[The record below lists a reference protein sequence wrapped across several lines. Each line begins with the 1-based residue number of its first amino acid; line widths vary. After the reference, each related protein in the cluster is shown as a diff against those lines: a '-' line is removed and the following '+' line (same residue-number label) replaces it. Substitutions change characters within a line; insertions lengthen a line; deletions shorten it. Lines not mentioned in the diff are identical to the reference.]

1 MKKLL
6 VALLISVSLLSVA
19 NANTPTEALELSVN
33 QLIAI
38 AAQAELSDDEKR
50 KQLAEI
56 INAEVNFNQVSR
68 RIVLKKW
75 KKATT
80 EQKAQFKQQFSN
92 IMVDTYADLLKN
104 YSNEKVLYVKEQ
116 IKREKYAIVDTQVIS
131 GNKKIPVRYRLVK
144 TKEHWKIYDFVVEGI
159 SIVTTYKNNYKSVL
173 KKGGIELLLEEMK
186 KAKNKGSKE

>member
-6 VALLISVSLLSVA
+6 ITILLSFSVVTVA
-19 NANTPTEALELSVN
+19 SANTPTEALELSVN

-38 AAQAELSDDEKR
+38 AAKTDTSDEEKK
-50 KQLAEI
+50 KQLAVV

-75 KKATT
+75 KKATA
-80 EQKAQFKQQFSN
+80 EQKAQFKKQFSN

-116 IKREKYAIVDTQVIS
+116 IKKERYAIVDTQVIS
-131 GNKKIPVRYRLVK
+131 GNKKIPIRYRMVK
-144 TKEHWKIYDFVVEGI
+144 SKDSWKIYDFVVEGI
-159 SIVTTYKNNYKSVL
+159 SIVSTYKKNYKGIL
-173 KKGGIELLLEEMK
+173 KKGGIDLLLEEMI
-186 KAKNKGSKE
+186 KAKGTEGKD

>member
-56 INAEVNFNQVSR
+56 INAEVNFNQVSS

-186 KAKNKGSKE
+186 KAKNKGSKA

>member
-6 VALLISVSLLSVA
+6 ITILLSFSVVTVA
-19 NANTPTEALELSVN
+19 SANTPTEALELSVN

-38 AAQAELSDDEKR
+38 AAKTDTSDEEKK
-50 KQLAEI
+50 KQLAVV

-75 KKATT
+75 KKATA
-80 EQKAQFKQQFSN
+80 EQKAQFKKQFSI

-116 IKREKYAIVDTQVIS
+116 IKKERYAIVDTQVIS
-131 GNKKIPVRYRLVK
+131 GNKKIPIRYRMVK
-144 TKEHWKIYDFVVEGI
+144 SKDSWKIYDFVVEGI
-159 SIVTTYKNNYKSVL
+159 SIVSTYKKNYKGIL
-173 KKGGIELLLEEMK
+173 KKGGIDLLLEEMI
-186 KAKNKGSKE
+186 KAKGTEGKD